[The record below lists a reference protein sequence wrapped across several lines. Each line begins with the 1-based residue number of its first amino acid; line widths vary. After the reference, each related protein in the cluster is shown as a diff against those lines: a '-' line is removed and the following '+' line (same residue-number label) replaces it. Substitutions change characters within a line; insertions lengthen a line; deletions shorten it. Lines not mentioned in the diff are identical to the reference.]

1 MSPSVS
7 VVIPVYNEG
16 DAVTPTLEAVLD
28 AVADD
33 AEVLVV
39 YDMPEDTTVP
49 VLGRLCRDEPRL
61 RAVHNTLGPGPA
73 NAIRFGLDQAKA
85 DVAVVT
91 MADSSDEPDQIEPLA
106 QLVREGAVIAAASRY
121 MKGGRQIG
129 GPLVKRTLS
138 RLAGQ
143 SLYVLGRV
151 GTHDA
156 TSSFKAYSTDFVRQV
171 GVESNQGFEIGI
183 ELVAKARR
191 ARRPVAEIPTTW
203 RDRTQGESRFRV
215 AAWIPHYLR
224 WYFYA
229 FGLPKRIDGSDSKA
243 LGEHR

>member
-7 VVIPVYNEG
+7 IVIPVYNEG
-16 DAVTPTLEAVLD
+16 DAVTPTLEAVLH

-49 VLGRLCRDEPRL
+49 VLDRLCRDEPRL

-91 MADSSDEPDQIEPLA
+91 MADSSDEPDQIESLA
-106 QLVREGAVIAAASRY
+106 QLVREGAVVAAASRY

-138 RLAGQ
+138 RLAGNVGAIVRR
-143 SLYVLGRV
+143 LVLNIVLCELPEIPCVVHHV
-151 GTHDA
+151 GADVVVVAVVTN
-156 TSSFKAYSTDFVRQV
+156 SYRISTDVAHGVVADQIVARVRFDV
-171 GVESNQGFEIGI
+171 DGVD
-183 ELVAKARR
+183 RR
-191 ARRPVAEIPTTW
+191 
-203 RDRTQGESRFRV
+203 F
-215 AAWIPHYLR
+215 
-224 WYFYA
+224 F
-229 FGLPKRIDGSDSKA
+229 A
-243 LGEHR
+243 L

>member
-1 MSPSVS
+1 VLPRLS

-16 DAVTPTLEAVLD
+16 ESVTPTLD
-28 AVADD
+28 ATFAALPED

-39 YDMPEDTTVP
+39 YDMAEDTTIP
-49 VLGRLCRDEPRL
+49 VLERYATAEPRL
-61 RAVHNTLGPGPA
+61 RPLHNTLGPGPA
-73 NAIRFGLDQAKA
+73 NAIRYGLDQAQA

-91 MADSSDEPDQIEPLA
+91 MADSSDDPAQIAELA
-106 QLVREGAVIAAASRY
+106 QLVDDGAVIGAASRY

-143 SLYVLGRV
+143 SLYLLGRV

-156 TSSFKAYSTDFVRQV
+156 TNSFKAYSTHFVRRV
-171 GVESNQGFEIGI
+171 GVESDQGFEIGI

-191 ARRPVAEIPTTW
+191 ARLPVAEIPTTW
-203 RDRTQGESRFRV
+203 RDRSEGESRFKV

-224 WYFYA
+224 WYAYA
-229 FGLPKRIDGSDSKA
+229 FGPAQKINDA
-243 LGEHR
+243 TPNQVGEPT

>member
-1 MSPSVS
+1 MRPSVS
-7 VVIPVYNEG
+7 VIIPVYNEG
-16 DAVTPTLEAVLD
+16 ESVAPTLRVIFDAVP
-28 AVADD
+28 DD

-49 VLGRLCRDEPRL
+49 VLERLARGEARL
-61 RAVHNTLGPGPA
+61 RPLQNTFGPGPA
-73 NAIRFGLDQAKA
+73 NAIRYGFDQAQA
-85 DVAVVT
+85 AVAVVT
-91 MADSSDEPDQIEPLA
+91 MADSSDDAKQIGILA
-106 QLVREGAVIAAASRY
+106 QLVRDGAVVAAASRY

-143 SLYVLGRV
+143 SLYVIGRV

-156 TSSFKAYSTDFVRQV
+156 TNSFKAYSTDFVRQV
-171 GVESNQGFEIGI
+171 GVESEKGFEIAI

-191 ARRPVAEIPTTW
+191 ARRPVAEIPTSW
-203 RDRTQGESRFRV
+203 RDRTDGESRFRV
-215 AAWIPHYLR
+215 AAWIPYYLR

-229 FGLPKRIDGSDSKA
+229 LGPPARIGAPTPS
-243 LGEHR
+243 R

>member
-1 MSPSVS
+1 MPRLS

-16 DAVTPTLEAVLD
+16 ESVTSTLD
-28 AVADD
+28 ATFAALPED

-39 YDMPEDTTVP
+39 YDMAEDTTVP
-49 VLGRLCRDEPRL
+49 VLERYVETEPRL
-61 RAVHNTLGPGPA
+61 RPLLNTLGPGPA
-73 NAIRFGLDQAKA
+73 NAIRYGLDQAQA

-91 MADSSDEPDQIEPLA
+91 MADSSDDPAQIPELA
-106 QLVREGAVIAAASRY
+106 RLVNDGAVIGAASRY
-121 MKGGRQIG
+121 MKGGHQIG

-143 SLYVLGRV
+143 SLYLLGRV

-156 TSSFKAYSTDFVRQV
+156 TNSFKAYSTDFVRKV
-171 GVESNQGFEIGI
+171 GVESDQGFEIGI

-191 ARRPVAEIPTTW
+191 ARLPVAEIPTTW
-203 RDRTQGESRFRV
+203 RDRSDGESRFKV

-224 WYFYA
+224 WYAYA
-229 FGLPKRIDGSDSKA
+229 FMPTQKINDATSNQV
-243 LGEHR
+243 GEPT

>member
-1 MSPSVS
+1 MLPRLS

-16 DAVTPTLEAVLD
+16 ESVTPTLD
-28 AVADD
+28 ATFAALPED

-49 VLGRLCRDEPRL
+49 VLERYATDEPRL
-61 RAVHNTLGPGPA
+61 RPLHNKLGPGPA
-73 NAIRFGLDQAKA
+73 NAIRYGLDQAQA
-85 DVAVVT
+85 EVAVVT
-91 MADSSDEPDQIEPLA
+91 MADSSDDHTQIAQIA
-106 QLVREGAVIAAASRY
+106 QLVHDGAAIGVASRY
-121 MKGGRQIG
+121 IKGGRQIG

-143 SLYVLGRV
+143 SLYLLGRV

-156 TSSFKAYSTDFVRQV
+156 TNSFKVYSTDFVRRV
-171 GVESNQGFEIGI
+171 GVESDQGFEIGI

-191 ARRPVAEIPTTW
+191 ARLPVVEIPTTW
-203 RDRTQGESRFRV
+203 RDRSEGESRFKV

-224 WYFYA
+224 WYAYA
-229 FGLPKRIDGSDSKA
+229 FLPPQRINDSTPRHA
-243 LGEHR
+243 GEPT